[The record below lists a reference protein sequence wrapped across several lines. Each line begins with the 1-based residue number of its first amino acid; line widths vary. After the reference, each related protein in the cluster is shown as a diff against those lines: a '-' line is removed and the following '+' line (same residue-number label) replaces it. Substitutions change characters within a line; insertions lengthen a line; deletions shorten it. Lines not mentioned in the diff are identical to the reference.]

1 MKTKAF
7 FLSIIYLFNIFFLLQ
22 CYAQNVG
29 INTAGLSPNTAAL
42 LDIDAAPDF
51 NKGLLIPRVT
61 FSQRTTGFNTLSA
74 AAQGLTVYQTDAGGF
89 GEGFYYNTSTSTTPI
104 WSFLLNNTSGWSLT
118 GNAATTPSSS
128 AIGTAIAAG
137 QNYLGTSDLKDFV
150 LATDNLERLRISSGG
165 NIGIGTSTPG
175 TLLDVNGST
184 RAFLYTFPA
193 LTGDPAPIITART
206 VPAGQGASGEKT
218 ELILFH
224 SNDPANAAG
233 ADQITLRAPALSFQT
248 FNDVNVLDMN
258 NNTGYNERMY
268 INSIGNVGI
277 GTTSPAARFHVH
289 DPANNN
295 TEKIIFGEAT
305 TWGTAG
311 SVIQSYDI
319 QTRLA
324 GVYNIGYNNSASGAA
339 KLWIGNYD
347 NDGSANYPLYVEDEN
362 NGVDFFLKSGTVG
375 NNSNSIAYFGGNV
388 GIGTTSPVS
397 KLSVGSSSEFQVN
410 SIGDIIKINNVITTF
425 PSSQGAAN
433 TVLTNNG
440 SGTLTWAASSGSSG
454 SAWLTAGNTGTLAS
468 TAAIGSTAN
477 NSFIGTT
484 DSKDFAMV
492 TNNLERMRIASG
504 GNVGIGNISPAATAA
519 LDITS
524 TTKGLLIPR
533 MTTSQRDAITL
544 PATGL
549 QIYNTDCQMLNY
561 WSGTCW
567 ISMSKA
573 LPSPGA
579 ITSSGTTVFCAGQSR
594 TYSIAAVTGAN
605 TYTWTV
611 PAGTVITS
619 GQGTTSIGATFG
631 NISGSVC
638 VDASNSCETSPVR
651 CISVSVDPIPST
663 PGNITGP
670 SSINPGQQSVNYFI
684 ASVNGASAYTWA
696 YSGTGLTIASGTGT
710 TSIVVNFTCNATA
723 GNLTVTANSTC
734 GASTAS
740 SLALTITPLL
750 AVNAGSGVFGGTAQ
764 TIGNAAT
771 GGTSAYTYSWS
782 PTSNL
787 SSSTIATPIAQCT
800 GSTTTYTVTVT
811 DSRSCTATSSVIVT
825 RNLSVNAGAAK
836 FGGTTIGGNA
846 TGGNATYTYLW
857 SPTTDLSSST
867 VAVPTALCSGST
879 TTYTVTATDANS
891 CAATSTVVVTR
902 NLTAD
907 AGAAKFGGAAIG
919 GSPTATGG
927 NATYTYSWSPS
938 SNLSSAT
945 VANPTA
951 LCTGS
956 TTTYSVTT
964 ADANSCSATSTV
976 VVTRNLSASA
986 GANKSGGPCSSSATI
1001 GGSPTAAGGSGT
1013 YTYSWS
1019 PGTALSSTT
1028 IANPT
1033 TTASSTTTY
1042 TVTVTDGN
1050 SCSATSS
1057 MTYTAGGAGST
1068 VTFNNT
1074 STGQSGTMQ
1083 SWTVPSGVTCA
1094 IIEVWGAEGGSGN
1107 KSYSA
1112 SNQLGGKGARMKG
1125 IFSVTPGQ
1133 VLKIL
1138 VGQRGSHGDGGCGST
1153 DAGGG
1158 GGSFVTDASNTPM
1171 IIAGGGGGGM
1181 YSGGAYNGT
1190 NHDGQITNNGGRSY
1204 YCSSTASGG
1213 NGGPN
1218 CDPNYGAA
1226 GGGGLTGTASSISQE
1241 GVTGGQSFVSG
1252 GTGGNGGNVYSTRP
1266 NGGYGGG
1273 GGGSHGCCRGSGG
1286 GGGYSGGTGDNS
1298 CGAGGGGGSY
1308 NNGTSQSN
1316 TSGVQTGHGKV
1327 VITY

>member
-1 MKTKAF
+1 MKTKTF
-7 FLSIIYLFNIFFLLQ
+7 FLSLIYLFNIFFLLQ

-137 QNYLGTSDLKDFV
+137 QNYVGTSDLKDFV
-150 LATDNLERLRISSGG
+150 LATNNLERLRISSAG

-193 LTGDPAPIITART
+193 LTGDPAPVITART

-248 FNDVNVLDMN
+248 FNDVNVLDLN

-268 INSIGNVGI
+268 INSIGNVGVGTIAPERLLHVAVTAADGVNGAVLNSYEIAQFKVHAGGGGKRGLEI
-277 GTTSPAARFHVH
+277 GAPTGSIVSPVYLKVHGTSNRF
-289 DPANNN
+289 AILNE
-295 TEKIIFGEAT
+295 T
-305 TWGTAG
+305 
-311 SVIQSYDI
+311 
-319 QTRLA
+319 
-324 GVYNIGYNNSASGAA
+324 NSEQFTI
-339 KLWIGNYD
+339 L
-347 NDGSANYPLYVEDEN
+347 
-362 NGVDFFLKSGTVG
+362 
-375 NNSNSIAYFGGNV
+375 NSGNV
-388 GIGTTSPVS
+388 GIGTITPVS

-410 SIGDIIKINNVITTF
+410 STGDIIKINNVITTF

-440 SGTLTWAASSGSSG
+440 SGTLTWAASSGGSG

-468 TAAIGSTAN
+468 TAAIGSAAN

-533 MTTSQRDAITL
+533 MTTSQRNAITL

-549 QIYNTDCQMLNY
+549 QIYNTDCSMLNY
-561 WSGTCW
+561 WSGSCW
-567 ISMSKA
+567 ISTSKA
-573 LPSPGA
+573 LPCPEP
-579 ITSSGTTVFCAGQSR
+579 ITSSGTTVFCAGQTR
-594 TYSIAAVTGAN
+594 TYSIPAVPGA
-605 TYTWTV
+605 TKYGWTV
-611 PAGTVITS
+611 PAGTSINS
-619 GQGTTSIGATFG
+619 GQGTTSIAATFG
-631 NISGSVC
+631 NISGMVC

-651 CISVSVDPIPST
+651 CLSVSVDPIPNT

-696 YSGTGLTIASGTGT
+696 YSGTGLTISSGTGT

-723 GNLTVTANSTC
+723 GNLSVTANSTC

-740 SLALTITPLL
+740 SLAVTVTTSIT
-750 AVNAGSGVFGGTAQ
+750 ANAGANKFGGAAIGGSPTAAG
-764 TIGNAAT
+764 GNAI
-771 GGTSAYTYSWS
+771 YTYSWS
-782 PTSNL
+782 PSSEL
-787 SSSTIATPIAQCT
+787 SSATVANPTALCT
-800 GSTTTYTVTVT
+800 GSTTTYTVTAN
-811 DSRSCTATSSVIVT
+811 D
-825 RNLSVNAGAAK
+825 G
-836 FGGTTIGGNA
+836 
-846 TGGNATYTYLW
+846 
-857 SPTTDLSSST
+857 
-867 VAVPTALCSGST
+867 
-879 TTYTVTATDANS
+879 NS
-891 CAATSTVVVTR
+891 CSATSTVVVTR
-902 NLTAD
+902 NFTVS
-907 AGAAKFGGAAIG
+907 AGAAKTGGTAIG

-938 SNLSSAT
+938 SELSSAT

-956 TTTYSVTT
+956 TTTYTVT
-964 ADANSCSATSTV
+964 ANDGNSCSATSTV

-986 GANKSGGPCSSSATI
+986 GPNLAGTGSI
-1001 GGSPTAAGGSGT
+1001 GGSPTASGGQT
-1013 YTYSWS
+1013 AYTYLWS
-1019 PGTALSSTT
+1019 PTTNLSSST

-1033 TTASSTTTY
+1033 VTSGCSSGTY
-1042 TVTVTDGN
+1042 TVTVTDAN
-1050 SCSATSS
+1050 TCTK
-1057 MTYTAGGAGST
+1057 TST
-1068 VTFNNT
+1068 VVLSALTPSQVAYTTPGTF
-1074 STGQSGTMQ
+1074 
-1083 SWTVPSGVTCA
+1083 SWTCPNGVT
-1094 IIEVWGAEGGSGN
+1094 
-1107 KSYSA
+1107 
-1112 SNQLGGKGARMKG
+1112 
-1125 IFSVTPGQ
+1125 SVCI
-1133 VLKIL
+1133 VA
-1138 VGQRGSHGDGGCGST
+1138 V
-1153 DAGGG
+1153 
-1158 GGSFVTDASNTPM
+1158 
-1171 IIAGGGGGGM
+1171 GGGGGGG
-1181 YSGGAYNGT
+1181 YQWSSGGG
-1190 NHDGQITNNGGRSY
+1190 
-1204 YCSSTASGG
+1204 
-1213 NGGPN
+1213 
-1218 CDPNYGAA
+1218 
-1226 GGGGLTGTASSISQE
+1226 GGGGLGWKNNIAVTPGTSYTVVVGVGGSANIANAYQSGTEGGNSYFISLATVA
-1241 GVTGGQSFVSG
+1241 GYGCGRGGTLGNTTVSPGYGGGYNGDGGGSG
-1252 GTGGNGGNVYSTRP
+1252 GHGAIGGSWYQGGAGAGGYAGNGGSAYSGTEGAGGAGTY
-1266 NGGYGGG
+1266 GGYYSSTYGVSAGGGVGLKGQGTSGSARYTPWQGYSGTYGGGQEGSGGARGMYGENPWSGMNECGGTRCIAGGACGGG
-1273 GGGSHGCCRGSGG
+1273 GGGSGTSYGG
-1286 GGGYSGGTGDNS
+1286 GPG
-1298 CGAGGGGGSY
+1298 GAGGVRIIWGCNRSFP
-1308 NNGTSQSN
+1308 TTN
-1316 TSGVQTGHGKV
+1316 TGDL
-1327 VITY
+1327 